1 MSFMKFAF
9 LVIAIFINFFNQS
22 LIKSEE
28 KIFLANNKIENIAR
42 KESISEEKT
51 EIKKIHIVKTGDTI
65 SSISKLY
72 SINKDL
78 IIKLNDLKDENYIFV
93 GQNLIISESAESLT
107 KQSDLINSYYIVQPG
122 ENLTEISNKYNLK
135 VIDLIEINNLN
146 NPDSIKV
153 GQKLIIRKMVTI
165 NSENY
170 GITENK
176 NNNNLLESDK
186 KIYGPLIIQSKLYQ
200 EIKGKKVLNVL
211 NQENKKLILSV
222 DCNTNE
228 LNVRIPGRKWMGSR
242 PAKEEFENNLINDF
256 C

>member
-1 MSFMKFAF
+1 MKFAF
-9 LVIAIFINFFNQS
+9 LVIAIFINFFNHS

-28 KIFLANNKIENIAR
+28 IFSAKNKIENFAR
-42 KESISEEKT
+42 KESITEEKT
-51 EIKKIHIVKTGDTI
+51 EIKKIHIVKSGDTL

-78 IIKLNDLKDENYIFV
+78 IIKLNKLKDENYIFV
-93 GQNLIISESAESLT
+93 GQNLIISESTENLT
-107 KQSDLINSYYIVQPG
+107 KQSDLINNYHIVQTG

-135 VIDLIEINNLN
+135 VSDLIEINNLN

-153 GQKLIIRKMVTI
+153 GQKLKIRKNNAI

-170 GITENK
+170 EITKNK
-176 NNNNLLESDK
+176 KNNNLLESDK
-186 KIYGPLIIQSKLYQ
+186 KIYGPLIIQSKSYKD
-200 EIKGKKVLNVL
+200 IKGRKVLNVL
-211 NQENKKLILSV
+211 NQENKKLILSINC
-222 DCNTNE
+222 DKDE
-228 LNVRIPGRKWMGSR
+228 LDVRIPGRKWMGSK